1 MIFQE
6 KPALLSL
13 YNAVNGTDYQD
24 PEELTVNTL
33 ENAIYTNIQND
44 VSFLI
49 DSRLNRELGDYTEFV
64 RLVRAYQ
71 GKHPLERAV
80 DLAMDECIRKGIL
93 KEFLERN
100 RAEVKKVSVY
110 EYDAEKHIRMERE
123 EAWEEGREEGI
134 ALGEQRSNELAR
146 RLIKERRYDDLE
158 RAVND
163 EAYRRQLF
171 MELGII
177 S

>member
-1 MIFQE
+1 M
-6 KPALLSL
+6 
-13 YNAVNGTDYQD
+13 
-24 PEELTVNTL
+24 
-33 ENAIYTNIQND
+33 
-44 VSFLI
+44 
-49 DSRLNRELGDYTEFV
+49 
-64 RLVRAYQ
+64 
-71 GKHPLERAV
+71 
-80 DLAMDECIRKGIL
+80 
-93 KEFLERN
+93 
-100 RAEVKKVSVY
+100 SVY

-158 RAVND
+158 RAVED